1 MWIVET
7 PNSGDVQINV
17 AAAVADLVV
26 DFSATVEAEDYFE
39 WELANRKLIIAKRD
53 GNANLD
59 YERSGI
65 LNSVRR
71 KHEKLGSGKLVTVP
85 MDNSV
90 SFRGSICTKSIRLVA
105 DSEPEQ
111 SRVKE
116 LLAVLHRHSNETV
129 SLRHLG

>member
-26 DFSATVEAEDYFE
+26 HFSATVEAEDYFE

-71 KHEKLGSGKLVTVP
+71 KHEKLGSGKLVNIP
-85 MDNSV
+85 IDNSV
-90 SFRGSICTKSIRLVA
+90 SFRGSICSKSIRLIS
-105 DSEPEQ
+105 DLEPEQ
-111 SRVKE
+111 SRVTA
-116 LLAVLHRHSNETV
+116 LLSVLHRHSNETV
-129 SLRHLG
+129 TLRHLG